1 MMENNQIVSR
11 MNTYLHTSAKL
22 LEEWLGN
29 LLPKTADDWWEEC
42 VIEKLS
48 YIQRETAKVE
58 VLPSWKILI
67 WLLFC
72 ALPTSPGMQ

>member
-29 LLPKTADDWWEEC
+29 LLPKTLMIGGKSA
-42 VIEKLS
+42 
-48 YIQRETAKVE
+48 
-58 VLPSWKILI
+58 
-67 WLLFC
+67 
-72 ALPTSPGMQ
+72 